1 MEKQHEIN
9 SMGVVY
15 VILLLGNIVI
25 YTLSLI
31 LPNMGIQLPSTMCT
45 VLCEIAILL
54 PTIIY
59 IKSKGDNISKR
70 LGFHKIKITTVL
82 LTVLLTLV
90 TTPIYFLQIYFLSY
104 L

>member
-15 VILLLGNIVI
+15 IILLLGNIVI

-54 PTIIY
+54 PTIIF
-59 IKSKGDNISKR
+59 IKSKGYNISKR
-70 LGFHKIKITTVL
+70 LGFHKIKIKSGK
-82 LTVLLTLV
+82 
-90 TTPIYFLQIYFLSY
+90 P
-104 L
+104 

>member
-31 LPNMGIQLPSTMCT
+31 LPNMGIRLPSTMCMRDCNT
-45 VLCEIAILL
+45 FANYHLYKVQ
-54 PTIIY
+54 
-59 IKSKGDNISKR
+59 G
-70 LGFHKIKITTVL
+70 
-82 LTVLLTLV
+82 
-90 TTPIYFLQIYFLSY
+90 
-104 L
+104 